1 MWMTENE
8 PKISECTKTVPCI
21 DCDNTKCIFQGKKE
35 SECPKYHCDNPTH
48 DCENGC
54 DFIDK
59 FIEDMRRREYDN

>member
-1 MWMTENE
+1 MSEMHELTF
-8 PKISECTKTVPCI
+8 SECTKKCACI
-21 DCDNTKCIFQGKKE
+21 DCDNTRCIFQGKKE

-59 FIEDMRRREYDN
+59 FIEDMRKERHDD